1 LGFEGGMRF
10 LAIGDTCDMASMYLR
25 LTEQGHEVRIFVSEA
40 ECHDVLLG
48 MVPRTPD
55 WRQEF
60 DWIRAAGDD
69 GIILFENVSH
79 NRGAL
84 QESLRR
90 DGYHVVG
97 GSAYGD
103 RLENERAF
111 AQKTL
116 SDLAFPICRIHEF
129 DTAEGGQDFI
139 SQNPGRYVL
148 KFNGHGFASADN
160 YVGRME
166 DGRDVK
172 AVIAARFRQFEGGDA
187 TYVLMQHVSGVEMGV
202 GAYFDGDKFLTP
214 ACLDWEH
221 KRFFPGDLGELTGEM
236 GTVVTYTGTSGF
248 FDKTLRRMEPLLRD
262 NNYCGYINLNTIV
275 NEDGIWPLEFTCRFG
290 CPGYAILEPLQE
302 TPWADLFRMMV
313 TRSASR
319 FKTIPGYCV
328 GVVLT
333 TRPFP
338 YNRKRVPSEP
348 AGLPILFEGKIAAS
362 ERRHLHFAEVG
373 KQEGELVTAGMHGW
387 TMIVTGIG
395 DTVGAARDKAY
406 DLADRVVIPNVRYR
420 RDIGVKLET
429 QELARLQ
436 QLGFFGGAR

>member
-1 LGFEGGMRF
+1 MRF
-10 LAIGDTCDMASMYLR
+10 LAIGDTCDMASMYVR
-25 LTEQGHEVRIFVSEA
+25 LVEQGHEVRIFVSEPG
-40 ECHDVLLG
+40 CHDVLAG

-55 WRQEF
+55 WKQELG
-60 DWIRAAGDD
+60 WVRAAGED
-69 GIILFENVSH
+69 GIVIFENVSH

-84 QESLRR
+84 QEELRR
-90 DGYHVVG
+90 DGFHVVG

-103 RLENERAF
+103 RLENDRAF
-111 AQKTL
+111 AQTTL
-116 SDLAFPICRIHEF
+116 AELDFPICRVEEF
-129 DTAEGGQDFI
+129 DTAESGQEFI
-139 SQNPGRYVL
+139 ARNPGRYVL

-160 YVGRME
+160 YVGRMD

-172 AVIAARFRQFEGGDA
+172 AVIAARFRQFDGGDA
-187 TYVLMQHVSGVEMGV
+187 SYILMQHASGVEMGV

-221 KRFFPGDLGELTGEM
+221 KRFFAGDLGELTGEM
-236 GTVVTYTGTSGF
+236 GTVVTYEGTDAF
-248 FDKTLRRMEPLLRD
+248 FEKTLLRMEPLLRQ
-262 NNYCGYINLNTIV
+262 NNHCGYVNLNTIV

-302 TPWADLFRMMV
+302 TSWADLFKMMV
-313 TRSASR
+313 TCSGTKLKA
-319 FKTIPGYCV
+319 KPGYCV

-348 AGLPILFEGKIAAS
+348 VGLPILFEGQIS
-362 ERRHLHFAEVG
+362 EDERRHLHFAEVG
-373 KQEGELVTAGMHGW
+373 KADGELVTAGLHGW
-387 TMIVTGIG
+387 NMIVTGIG
-395 DTVGAARDKAY
+395 ASVGLARQAAY

-429 QELARLQ
+429 QELARLK
-436 QLGFFGGAR
+436 QLGHFAP

>member
-1 LGFEGGMRF
+1 MRF
-10 LAIGDTCDMASMYLR
+10 LAIGDTCDLASMYLR
-25 LTEQGHEVRIFVSEA
+25 LTEQGHEVRVFISEPA
-40 ECHDVLLG
+40 CHDVLAG

-55 WRQEF
+55 WKQEL
-60 DWIRAAGDD
+60 DWIRGAGED
-69 GIILFENVSH
+69 GIILFENVSY
-79 NRGAL
+79 NRGQL
-84 QESLRR
+84 QEALRR
-90 DGYHVVG
+90 DGFQVVG

-103 RLENERAF
+103 LLENERAF

-116 SDLAFPICRIHEF
+116 SDLGFPICRIHEF
-129 DTAEGGQDFI
+129 DTPEGGQEFI
-139 SQNPGRYVL
+139 AQNPGRYVL

-160 YVGRME
+160 YVGRMH

-172 AVIAARFRQFEGGDA
+172 AVIAARFRQFDGADA
-187 TYVLMQHVSGVEMGV
+187 SYVLMQHMSGIEMGV

-236 GTVVTYTGTSGF
+236 GTVVTYSGTTEF
-248 FDKTLRRMEPLLRD
+248 FEKTLQRMEPLLKQ
-262 NNYCGYINLNTIV
+262 NGYCGYINLNTIV

-290 CPGYAILEPLQE
+290 CPGYAILEPLQD
-302 TPWADLFRMMV
+302 TQWADLFKMMV
-313 TRSASR
+313 TRSATK
-319 FKTIPGYCV
+319 FETKPGYCV

-348 AGLPILFEGKIAAS
+348 AGLPILFDGEIGADNRS
-362 ERRHLHFAEVG
+362 HVHLAEVG
-373 KQEGELVTAGMHGW
+373 KPDGELVTAGMHGW

-395 DTVGAARDKAY
+395 GTVGAAREQAY
-406 DLADRVVIPNVRYR
+406 ALADRVVIPNVRYR

-429 QELARLQ
+429 QELAHLNG
-436 QLGFFGGAR
+436 LGFFGRTK

>member
-1 LGFEGGMRF
+1 MRF
-10 LAIGDTCDMASMYLR
+10 LAIGDTCDMASMYVR
-25 LTEQGHEVRIFVSEA
+25 LTEQGHELRIFISEPG
-40 ECHDVLLG
+40 CHDVLAG

-55 WRQEF
+55 WKQEL
-60 DWIRAAGDD
+60 DWVRAAGDD

-79 NRGAL
+79 DRGAL

-90 DGYHVVG
+90 DGYRVVG

-103 RLENERAF
+103 RLENDRAF

-116 SDLAFPICRIHEF
+116 AELGFPICRIHEF
-129 DTAEGGQDFI
+129 NTPETGQDFI
-139 SQNPGRYVL
+139 SQNAGRYVL

-166 DGRDVK
+166 DGGDVK
-172 AVIAARFRQFEGGDA
+172 AVIAARFRQFDGGDA
-187 TYVLMQHVSGVEMGV
+187 SYVLMQHVSGIEMGV

-236 GTVVTYTGTSGF
+236 GTVVTYSGTDGF
-248 FDKTLRRMEPLLRD
+248 FDKTLRRIEPLLRQ
-262 NNYCGYINLNTIV
+262 NKYCGYINLNTIV
-275 NEDGIWPLEFTCRFG
+275 NKDGIWPLEFTCRFG

-302 TPWADLFRMMV
+302 NSWAELFKTMV
-313 TRSASR
+313 TRSGT
-319 FKTIPGYCV
+319 KLQTKLGYCV

-348 AGLPILFEGKIAAS
+348 AGLPILFDGEITES
-362 ERRHLHFAEVG
+362 ERRNLHFAEVG
-373 KQEGELVTAGMHGW
+373 RQDGELVTAGMHGW
-387 TMIVTGIG
+387 SMIVTGIG
-395 DTVGAARDKAY
+395 GDVGAARDAAY
-406 DLADRVVIPNVRYR
+406 ALADRVVIPNVRYR

-429 QELARLQ
+429 QELARLK
-436 QLGFFGGAR
+436 QLGHFHGTA

>member
-1 LGFEGGMRF
+1 MRF

-25 LTEQGHEVRIFVSEA
+25 LTEQGHDVRIFVSEPG
-40 ECHDVLLG
+40 CQDVLAG
-48 MVPRTPD
+48 MVARIPD
-55 WRQEF
+55 WKQELG
-60 DWIRAAGDD
+60 WVREAGDD
-69 GIILFENVSH
+69 GIILFENVSY
-79 NRGAL
+79 NRGEL

-90 DGYHVVG
+90 GGYRVVG

-103 RLENERAF
+103 QLENDRAF

-116 SDLAFPICRIHEF
+116 SDLGFPICRIHEF
-129 DTAEGGQDFI
+129 ETARSGQDFI
-139 SQNPGRYVL
+139 SRNPGRYVL

-172 AVIAARFRQFEGGDA
+172 AVIAARFKQFDGTEA
-187 TYVLMQHVSGVEMGV
+187 SYVLMQHMSGVEMGV
-202 GAYFDGDKFLTP
+202 GAYFDGEKFLTP

-236 GTVVTYTGTSGF
+236 GTVVTYSGTSAF
-248 FDKTLRRMEPLLRD
+248 FDKTLRRMEPLLRQD
-262 NNYCGYINLNTIV
+262 RYCGYINLNTIV
-275 NEDGIWPLEFTCRFG
+275 NENGIWPLEFTCRFG

-302 TPWADLFRMMV
+302 TRWADLFKMMV
-313 TRSASR
+313 TQSATK
-319 FKTIPGYCV
+319 FKVRPDYCV

-348 AGLPILFEGKIAAS
+348 AGLPILFDGEIS
-362 ERRHLHFAEVG
+362 ENDRPHLHLAEVS
-373 KQEGELVTAGMHGW
+373 KQDGELITAGMHGW
-387 TMIVTGIG
+387 TMIVTGTGATI
-395 DTVGAARDKAY
+395 GAAREAVY
-406 DLADRVVIPNVRYR
+406 RLADRVVIPNVRYR

-429 QELARLQ
+429 QELARLS
-436 QLGFFGGAR
+436 QLGLYGGAG

>member
-1 LGFEGGMRF
+1 MRF
-10 LAIGDTCDMASMYLR
+10 LAIGDTCDMASMYVR
-25 LTEQGHEVRIFVSEA
+25 LAEQGHEVRIFVSEPG
-40 ECHDVLLG
+40 CHDVLAG
-48 MVPRTPD
+48 MVARTPD
-55 WRQEF
+55 WRQEL
-60 DWIRAAGDD
+60 DWIREGGDD

-90 DGYHVVG
+90 DGFHVVG

-103 RLENERAF
+103 RLENDRAF

-116 SDLAFPICRIHEF
+116 SDLGFPICQIHEF
-129 DTAEGGQDFI
+129 ATPQSGQDFI

-160 YVGRME
+160 YVGRMQ

-172 AVIAARFRQFEGGDA
+172 AVIAARFKQFDGGDA
-187 TYVLMQHVSGVEMGV
+187 SYVLMQHMSGIEMGV

-236 GTVVTYTGTSGF
+236 GTVVTYTGTDGF
-248 FDKTLRRMEPLLRD
+248 FDKTLRQVEPLLRQ
-262 NNYCGYINLNTIV
+262 NGYCGYVNLNTIV

-302 TPWADLFRMMV
+302 TSWADLFKMMI
-313 TRSASR
+313 TRSATSFAAR
-319 FKTIPGYCV
+319 PGYCV

-348 AGLPILFEGKIAAS
+348 AGLPILFEGEITGND
-362 ERRHLHFAEVG
+362 RRHLHLAEVG
-373 KQEGELVTAGMHGW
+373 KQEGDLVTAGMHGW

-395 DTVGAARDKAY
+395 ATVTAAREAAY
-406 DLADRVVIPNVRYR
+406 GLADRVVIPNVRYR

-429 QELARLQ
+429 QELARLNE
-436 QLGFFGGAR
+436 LGFFGGAG

>member
-1 LGFEGGMRF
+1 MRF
-10 LAIGDTCDMASMYLR
+10 LAIGDTCDMASMYVR
-25 LTEQGHEVRIFVSEA
+25 LIEQGHDVRIFVSEA
-40 ECHDVLLG
+40 GCHDVLAG

-55 WRQEF
+55 WRQELE
-60 DWIRAAGDD
+60 WIRAAGED
-69 GIILFENVSH
+69 GIILFESVSH

-84 QESLRR
+84 QEDLRR
-90 DGYHVVG
+90 DGYNVIG

-111 AQKTL
+111 AQKIL
-116 SDLAFPICRIHEF
+116 VELGFPICSINEF
-129 DTAEGGQDFI
+129 DTPDSGQAFI
-139 SQNPGRYVL
+139 AKNPGRYVL

-160 YVGRME
+160 YIGRME

-172 AVIAARFRQFEGGDA
+172 AVIAARFRQFDGRA
-187 TYVLMQHVSGVEMGV
+187 ASYVLMQHVSGIEMGV
-202 GAYFDGDKFLTP
+202 GAYFDGRKFLMP

-236 GTVVTYTGTSGF
+236 GTVVTYDGTEAF
-248 FDKTLRRMEPLLRD
+248 FDKTLRRMEPLLRR

-302 TPWADLFRMMV
+302 TPWGELFKMMV
-313 TRSASR
+313 TRSGPGLTT
-319 FKTIPGYCV
+319 KPGYCV

-338 YNRKRVPSEP
+338 YNRKRIPSEP
-348 AGLPILFEGKIAAS
+348 AGLPILFDGEIAES

-373 KQEGELVTAGMHGW
+373 KQDGALVTAGMHGW

-395 DTVGAARDKAY
+395 ASVASARAAAY
-406 DLADRVVIPNVRYR
+406 GLVDRVVIPNVRYR
-420 RDIGVKLET
+420 RDIGTKLET
-429 QELARLQ
+429 QELARLK
-436 QLGFFGGAR
+436 QLGYFGSAR

>member
-1 LGFEGGMRF
+1 MRF

-25 LTEQGHEVRIFVSEA
+25 LTEQGHQVRVFVSEPG
-40 ECHDVLLG
+40 CHDVLAG
-48 MVPRTPD
+48 MVARIPD
-55 WRQEF
+55 WKQEL
-60 DWIRAAGDD
+60 DWVREAGAE
-69 GIILFENVSH
+69 GIILFENVSY
-79 NRGAL
+79 NRGEL
-84 QESLRR
+84 QDSLRR
-90 DGYHVVG
+90 DGFQVVG

-116 SDLAFPICRIHEF
+116 SDLGFPICRIHEF
-129 DTAEGGQDFI
+129 DTQKSGQDFI

-148 KFNGHGFASADN
+148 KFNGHGFGSADN

-172 AVIAARFRQFEGGDA
+172 AVIAARFKQFDGTDA
-187 TYVLMQHVSGVEMGV
+187 SYVLMQHMSGIEMGV

-236 GTVVTYTGTSGF
+236 GTVVTYSGTGEF
-248 FDKTLRRMEPLLRD
+248 FEKTLRRVEPLLRQ
-262 NNYCGYINLNTIV
+262 NGYCGYINLNTIV

-290 CPGYAILEPLQE
+290 CPGYAILEPLQA
-302 TPWADLFRMMV
+302 TQWADLFKMMV
-313 TRSASR
+313 TRSGTEFGTR
-319 FKTIPGYCV
+319 PGYCV

-348 AGLPILFEGKIAAS
+348 AGLPILFDGEINDAD
-362 ERRHLHFAEVG
+362 RRHLHLAEVG
-373 KQEGELVTAGMHGW
+373 KQDGDLVTAGMHGW

-395 DTVGAARDKAY
+395 ATIAAAREAAY
-406 DLADRVVIPNVRYR
+406 ELADRVVIPNVRYR

-429 QELARLQ
+429 QELTRLH
-436 QLGFFGGAR
+436 QLGLYGGAG

>member
-1 LGFEGGMRF
+1 MRF
-10 LAIGDTCDMASMYLR
+10 LAIGDTCDMASMYVR
-25 LTEQGHEVRIFVSEA
+25 LSEQGHEVRIFVSEPG
-40 ECHDVLLG
+40 CHDVLAG
-48 MVPRTPD
+48 MVVRTPD
-55 WRQEF
+55 WRQEL
-60 DWIRAAGDD
+60 DWIREGGDD

-79 NRGAL
+79 NRGTL

-90 DGYHVVG
+90 DGFHVVG

-103 RLENERAF
+103 RLENDRAF

-116 SDLAFPICRIHEF
+116 SDLGFPICQIHEF
-129 DTAEGGQDFI
+129 ATPESGQSFI
-139 SQNPGRYVL
+139 SQHPGRYVL

-160 YVGRME
+160 YVGRMQ

-172 AVIAARFRQFEGGDA
+172 AVIAARFKQFDGDEA
-187 TYVLMQHVSGVEMGV
+187 SYVLMQHMSGIEMGV

-236 GTVVTYTGTSGF
+236 GTVVTYTGTDGF
-248 FDKTLRRMEPLLRD
+248 FDKTLRRMELVLRQ
-262 NNYCGYINLNTIV
+262 NGYCGYINLNTIV

-302 TPWADLFRMMV
+302 TSWAHLFKMMV
-313 TRSASR
+313 TRSATSLATR
-319 FKTIPGYCV
+319 PGYCV

-348 AGLPILFEGKIAAS
+348 AGLPILFEGEITGKD
-362 ERRHLHFAEVG
+362 RCHLHLAEVG
-373 KQEGELVTAGMHGW
+373 KQEGDLVTAGMHGW

-395 DTVGAARDKAY
+395 ATVTAARAAAY
-406 DLADRVVIPNVRYR
+406 NLADRVVIPNVRYR

-429 QELARLQ
+429 QELARLNE
-436 QLGFFGGAR
+436 LGFFGGAG

>member
-1 LGFEGGMRF
+1 MRF
-10 LAIGDTCDMASMYLR
+10 LAIGDTCDMASMYVR
-25 LTEQGHEVRIFVSEA
+25 LTEQGHEVRIFVSEPG
-40 ECHDVLLG
+40 CHDVLAG

-55 WRQEF
+55 WKQEL
-60 DWIRAAGDD
+60 DWIRAAGED
-69 GIILFENVSH
+69 GIIFFENVSH
-79 NRGAL
+79 NRGSL

-90 DGYHVVG
+90 DGYRVVG

-103 RLENERAF
+103 RLENDRAF

-116 SDLAFPICRIHEF
+116 ADLGFPICRIDEF
-129 DTAEGGQDFI
+129 DTPESGQHFI

-172 AVIAARFRQFEGGDA
+172 AVIAARFRQFDGAGA
-187 TYVLMQHVSGVEMGV
+187 SYVLMQHVSGIEMGV

-236 GTVVTYTGTSGF
+236 GTVVTYTGTDGF
-248 FDKTLRRMEPLLRD
+248 FERTLRRMEPLLRQ
-262 NNYCGYINLNTIV
+262 NKHCGYINLNTIV
-275 NEDGIWPLEFTCRFG
+275 NDDGIWPLEFTCRFG

-302 TPWADLFRMMV
+302 TSWAELFKTMV
-313 TRSASR
+313 TPSGTRL
-319 FKTIPGYCV
+319 KTRPGYCV

-348 AGLPILFEGKIAAS
+348 AGLPILFDGEITES
-362 ERRHLHFAEVG
+362 ERHHLHFAEVG
-373 KQEGELVTAGMHGW
+373 KQDGELVTAGMHGW
-387 TMIVTGIG
+387 SMIVTGSGASI
-395 DTVGAARDKAY
+395 GAAREAAY
-406 DLADRVVIPNVRYR
+406 ALADRVVIPNVRYR

-429 QELARLQ
+429 RELARLK
-436 QLGFFGGAR
+436 QLGHFGGAE